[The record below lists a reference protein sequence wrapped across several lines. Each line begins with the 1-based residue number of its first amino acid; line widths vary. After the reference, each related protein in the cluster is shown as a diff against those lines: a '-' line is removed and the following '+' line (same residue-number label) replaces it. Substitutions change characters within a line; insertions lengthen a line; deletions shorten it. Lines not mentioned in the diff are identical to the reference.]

1 MFKKL
6 FQSHFSDQ
14 WSINFFEKFLSN
26 SIDTVK
32 IQFTLPAPD
41 DEPSSHGND
50 ECHNANQFYGFTFR
64 RFLTNGGPPPQFFQG
79 ENSSSSRSLSDHTF
93 SLQYLQKRAVRITKK
108 SYTSHRE
115 RMCTYVVGKPCDIY
129 RLRRNPVVIRVI
141 S

>member
-32 IQFTLPAPD
+32 IQFTLLAPD
-41 DEPSSHGND
+41 NEPFSHGND
-50 ECHNANQFYGFTFR
+50 ECHNGNQFYGFTFR
-64 RFLTNGGPPPQFFQG
+64 RFTDPIF
-79 ENSSSSRSLSDHTF
+79 
-93 SLQYLQKRAVRITKK
+93 
-108 SYTSHRE
+108 
-115 RMCTYVVGKPCDIY
+115 
-129 RLRRNPVVIRVI
+129 IRVI